1 MKPRQLLLLLLL
13 PLAAASQP
21 LAEPW
26 HFADE
31 YSRQG
36 PATAEYL
43 LGLGAYQKIRSRWQL
58 KHSEVLEGELERITW
73 QVHDG
78 FTAPEGFDWFVSKL
92 PEGAEQLFYC
102 EGRACGSSA
111 QWASRIFDE
120 RVLYGHDDRQRYGVW
135 RMEEGGATW
144 TVVLYASDRANR
156 RHFLRMD
163 RLRHAPTD

>member
-1 MKPRQLLLLLLL
+1 LRAWLSTLLLL
-13 PLAAASQP
+13 PLAALSQP

-31 YSRQG
+31 FSSTG
-36 PATAEYL
+36 PERVEYL

-58 KHSEVLEGELERITW
+58 KESEIVAGDLERITW

-78 FTAPEGFDWFVSKL
+78 FTAEEGFDWYEENM
-92 PEGAEQLFYC
+92 PEGAERLFYC

-120 RVLYGHDDRQRYGVW
+120 RVLYGHDDRQRYAVW

-144 TVVLYASDRANR
+144 TVVLYATDRANR
-156 RHFLRMD
+156 RHFLRLD
-163 RLRHAPTD
+163 RLQHTGTD